1 MSSKVSK
8 ESNQKFLAVGLLNNV
23 IKKANQGRTPMIRC
37 ELLLEDMISI
47 LKLDSSN
54 PFLRKKFG
62 AFAVQIIINRFL
74 TVPYYFPFVPVG
86 DTSDKQISRSG
97 NMWKLMLKLSIQL
110 FEIIPDNLDFNS
122 CCTLLHGILSNGL
135 QYTNLLPFLKK
146 QFRFFESVIQGS
158 RLHQCSLETKKIFI
172 DAMNMFLMTVSS
184 ECRQQTC
191 IFGESVVKKIIPM
204 YDEKNTS
211 TEVIKFLRIQMI
223 LHHPK
228 GASSINSGS
237 YSGDSD
243 EWKRILISIYTNLI
257 DTTIHNQTRQNRN
270 RAYSVKEYFLKQ
282 ELVELAS
289 DVCCQLFL
297 NSKHSEHALDE
308 HMGIEV
314 TQIVPLD
321 VTQNEQ
327 DERNT
332 KRRKITLSFK
342 SSLLDPLKSDYS
354 SSKFNEKFSD
364 VKTGVVDLSHLATII
379 PYLQIIDRLMSK
391 YPLNFERSNL
401 DALSNTILDLIQDCR
416 NITVKAV
423 LLEASE
429 NLLKLLS
436 LHKKELPAVDLLRL
450 WEASVNTVSLNQC
463 MKEGNS
469 VIR

>member
-1 MSSKVSK
+1 
-8 ESNQKFLAVGLLNNV
+8 
-23 IKKANQGRTPMIRC
+23 
-37 ELLLEDMISI
+37 
-47 LKLDSSN
+47 
-54 PFLRKKFG
+54 
-62 AFAVQIIINRFL
+62 
-74 TVPYYFPFVPVG
+74 
-86 DTSDKQISRSG
+86 
-97 NMWKLMLKLSIQL
+97 
-110 FEIIPDNLDFNS
+110 
-122 CCTLLHGILSNGL
+122 
-135 QYTNLLPFLKK
+135 
-146 QFRFFESVIQGS
+146 
-158 RLHQCSLETKKIFI
+158 
-172 DAMNMFLMTVSS
+172 
-184 ECRQQTC
+184 
-191 IFGESVVKKIIPM
+191 
-204 YDEKNTS
+204 
-211 TEVIKFLRIQMI
+211 MI

-228 GASSINSGS
+228 GASSIKSGS

-257 DTTIHNQTRQNRN
+257 DTTIHNQTRQNKN
-270 RAYSVKEYFLKQ
+270 RAYSVREYFLKQ

-297 NSKHSEHALDE
+297 NSEHSEHTLDE

-321 VTQNEQ
+321 VTQSEQ